1 MKQDNR
7 SQEVKRAIEEALGR
21 SKAVGGEQA
30 IQIVLETLEKEK
42 VFSRYHNEGL
52 VPLLATPG
60 RILAVLADDPTMT
73 QRAIAVYLGLSESM
87 VDRGMKSLIS
97 AGIITK
103 TKVKRQNIYK
113 INFEVAKEHPDIRHF
128 LGAITNM
135 NQQPSSEEDPF

>member
-1 MKQDNR
+1 MKHDNR

-21 SKAVGGEQA
+21 SKATGGEEALQV
-30 IQIVLETLEKEK
+30 VLEALEKEK
-42 VFSRYHNEGL
+42 IFSRYHNDD
-52 VPLLATPG
+52 VIPLLATPG

-87 VDRGMKSLIS
+87 IDRAMKSLIS

-113 INFEVAKEHPDIRHF
+113 INNEVAREHPDIRHF
-128 LGAITNM
+128 FAAITKM
-135 NQQPSSEEDPF
+135 NQQETVEEDPF